1 MAWNVWVPLY
11 ILCKNNCNIVYW
23 NITVIGTFFIK
34 MFLFLVTWIIC
45 AWGFIFCLKFSLAIF
60 AHRDSKGKVLIY
72 ISMCLKEM
80 EGTREVYR
88 LKIPF
93 LLLNVIYWFEWLLGD
108 LVWTQILSFS
118 PQQDQIA
125 LKFLLYQRETN
136 QTHTQGFIHWPKWWG
151 KGLLGGWQTLF
162 EVIVLTQTDIESWN
176 KGSTVLYRQWSVC
189 YQLWKCS
196 RWREPVYVRQETNP
210 FQEVSVKVG
219 NEERE
224 REKDR
229 ERNRKSLTGA
239 PVSGSSFSGRCFWL
253 QADQG
258 VSEILD
264 NKWKR

>member
-23 NITVIGTFFIK
+23 NNTVIGTFFIK
-34 MFLFLVTWIIC
+34 MLLFLVTWIIC

-80 EGTREVYR
+80 EGTRE
-88 LKIPF
+88 
-93 LLLNVIYWFEWLLGD
+93 IYQTKNTFSSFKCYL
-108 LVWTQILSFS
+108 LVWMASGWLGLNSDLIFLSSARSDRTQIPLV
-118 PQQDQIA
+118 PE
-125 LKFLLYQRETN
+125 RN
-136 QTHTQGFIHWPKWWG
+136 QPNTHTGFHSLTEVMGEGAP
-151 KGLLGGWQTLF
+151 GGRQTLF
-162 EVIVLTQTDIESWN
+162 GVIVLTQTDIESWI
-176 KGSTVLYRQWSVC
+176 KGSRVLYCQWSVC

-224 REKDR
+224 RERQR
-229 ERNRKSLTGA
+229 EKQEVINWCTCLR
-239 PVSGSSFSGRCFWL
+239 
-253 QADQG
+253 
-258 VSEILD
+258 
-264 NKWKR
+264 

>member
-1 MAWNVWVPLY
+1 MASGWLGLNSDL
-11 ILCKNNCNIVYW
+11 I
-23 NITVIGTFFIK
+23 
-34 MFLFLVTWIIC
+34 FLSS
-45 AWGFIFCLKFSLAIF
+45 ARSD
-60 AHRDSKGKVLIY
+60 R
-72 ISMCLKEM
+72 
-80 EGTREVYR
+80 
-88 LKIPF
+88 
-93 LLLNVIYWFEWLLGD
+93 
-108 LVWTQILSFS
+108 TQIPLV
-118 PQQDQIA
+118 PE
-125 LKFLLYQRETN
+125 RN
-136 QTHTQGFIHWPKWWG
+136 QPNTHTGFHSLTEVMGEGAP
-151 KGLLGGWQTLF
+151 GGRQTLF
-162 EVIVLTQTDIESWN
+162 GVIVLTQTDIESWN

-224 REKDR
+224 KDR